1 MSGPFVLSPNS
12 AFLLL
17 QRMCCYSGV
26 KKRRVAEISESLCDS
41 GHQWLRRGGQPNG
54 DNRHRNVCECC
65 VWAGFEV
72 LESRSD
78 LSYRCAAALDIP
90 SELAS
95 IKSIFSKYRDF
106 PSDVFVA
113 HVYPINATQEM
124 LDMSS

>member
-26 KKRRVAEISESLCDS
+26 KKTRVAEISESLCDS

-95 IKSIFSKYRDF
+95 IKSIFFQNTGISRLMF
-106 PSDVFVA
+106 SWLTFTPL
-113 HVYPINATQEM
+113 TQHKKCWT
-124 LDMSS
+124 